1 MLKRKMYDKLLAWK
15 QQRHDEVFPQYCRK
29 AFEMGQIAEQPVIE
43 PG

>member
-1 MLKRKMYDKLLAWK
+1 MTELDEDDLLPPEAFEMG
-15 QQRHDEVFPQYCRK
+15 QIPE